1 MFWVTFVLFFP
12 NQRHPKAQ
20 GTFITVLGYPLEELS
35 VPSWLLPE
43 GDAAFGARDS
53 PGMAQGHSVRF
64 CWVAADSSCSLVRKR
79 VRFGC
84 SCPESAP
91 HLVKRPSSVRAST
104 PGAAG
109 KAQGATGGDSG
120 SGALTAARH
129 CQGCEPSGTQRG
141 PILCSCVPNLPQAA
155 GTLSGAAESPFPKG
169 QALGPSLVSPEPFH
183 RTNRSF

>member
-43 GDAAFGARDS
+43 GDAAFGAQGS

-129 CQGCEPSGTQRG
+129 CQGCEPSGTREVPHRVPVCQTFPRQLEPCREQQRA
-141 PILCSCVPNLPQAA
+141 PSLPQGTGF
-155 GTLSGAAESPFPKG
+155 GTLPG
-169 QALGPSLVSPEPFH
+169 QP
-183 RTNRSF
+183 